1 MARGQ
6 IVRGQLTG
14 GHSPV
19 KVHKGRALVA
29 AAAAVLLGLTACSTS
44 SGGGGGT
51 TNTSGTKGTGNLA
64 DCASSPNTC
73 NSGKTKQGGNLTY
86 VIEKT
91 IPGWNQVYSPSNVF
105 ETAEV

>member
-29 AAAAVLLGLTACSTS
+29 AAAAILLGLTACSTS
-44 SGGGGGT
+44 SGGGGGST
-51 TNTSGTKGTGNLA
+51 DTSGTKGTGNLA
-64 DCASSPNTC
+64 SCGTDPNTC
-73 NSGKTKQGGNLTY
+73 NSGKTQQGGSLTY
-86 VIEKT
+86 VLEKT
-91 IPGWNQVYSPSNVF
+91 IPGWNQVF
-105 ETAEV
+105 